1 LLFFPLR
8 IDEISDVISSIQ
20 YLGSQIL
27 NFISETSEN
36 GDLNADF
43 GLFWAISGA
52 FFAEKPEKLL
62 EIGENVRKM
71 REKWAEIGDFGE
83 NCGENGAKMPKN
95 ARKMRENLE
104 KIRAA
109 AENSVENSRISHK
122 FGKKSPADL
131 NDYR

>member
-1 LLFFPLR
+1 
-8 IDEISDVISSIQ
+8 
-20 YLGSQIL
+20 
-27 NFISETSEN
+27 
-36 GDLNADF
+36 
-43 GLFWAISGA
+43 
-52 FFAEKPEKLL
+52 
-62 EIGENVRKM
+62 M
-71 REKWAEIGDFGE
+71 REKWAENGDFGE
-83 NCGENGAKMPKN
+83 NCRENGAKMPKN